1 MATRDFIYYNYNETI
16 TGNAHGLQGKT
27 YLIWNQLA
35 NSTAFKLGSRT
46 RVSSSNTI
54 YLNGVTYE
62 YNYRRYTNNSS
73 SNPILPTAGYTGF
86 EIRMLKTDVDLE
98 TFKEMFLKSTLLASA
113 NTSISETTTYIDI
126 SNIITVSETT
136 SSDSNYWAIKVL
148 FYFSKLSSNQST
160 LAETNNYKY
169 LTYLIDVPS
178 VTKYSVTEN
187 LTNITSDSSNVKE
200 VEENT
205 EFTLNYTA
213 NENCLIDNF
222 TSNIGTV
229 IISDDK
235 KTTTVSGIATENIV
249 ITGTATKQDIY
260 YSVTEN
266 LTNITSLESN
276 VKEVKENESFLL
288 QYNVVEGYK
297 IASLI
302 SNIGTVTISSDESYA
317 TVSGTATENITITG
331 VATEIPKTYYTVT
344 ENLTNITADSGNV
357 KEVEQGKEFSLTY
370 DVVDGFLI
378 SELTSNIGAVYISS
392 SKTFAIVT
400 GTATENIVITGVATE
415 KLRDFTVTENLTNIT
430 SADTNPSEVTEN
442 EKFTLQYTSYTGYKF
457 SSLTSN
463 IGDVTI
469 SDDKKT
475 ATVIGIATENIIITG
490 EAYKITYVNITGTIT
505 NATCNYTNG
514 EEVDPSKQLQIVAI
528 ENYEFLGSYKYKKD
542 VTTNYFNKMSDNT
555 ILYINL
561 VLDGDDYNLND
572 DYIATKKVQRIS
584 TFCNIYNVNN
594 DELTQLSKKRFTTLT
609 DGSIMD
615 YGQFIT
621 NLYILPFK
629 IPSTYKGDKA
639 YIITGNYDTQVA
651 STLINNYIIEING
664 GSLTVQP
671 VYFNVYDV
679 LNTTATLHL
688 PFFDPINLD
697 VNQVVSWTITIK
709 YILDVYSGS
718 LTVNIYTSENVNKY
732 PIASSTINISTQIP
746 FIQKQNNTIVNQLSN
761 VFKNYV
767 STQYITLTRNI
778 PYFNTKIPNKY
789 GREVVNYAYLGSLK
803 GYFEVDEIDIPP
815 TRGITNDEIEE
826 LKTLL
831 KNGVFIN

>member
-1 MATRDFIYYNYNETI
+1 MAITRFWGLFPTTMFNTSDVSI
-16 TGNAHGLQGKT
+16 TYST
-27 YLIWNQLA
+27 YLGTAPYVFNQKPVA
-35 NSTAFKLGSRT
+35 WSNWYFTIGSTRYKFDRQYSTVSNISTPENFFTRNCGFRFIISSDTYTPSEIVNIIKNSKIFAYQYSNGNLTNSINLG
-46 RVSSSNTI
+46 
-54 YLNGVTYE
+54 
-62 YNYRRYTNNSS
+62 
-73 SNPILPTAGYTGF
+73 
-86 EIRMLKTDVDLE
+86 
-98 TFKEMFLKSTLLASA
+98 
-113 NTSISETTTYIDI
+113 
-126 SNIITVSETT
+126 NIITCTYNSTYSYYYVYFNVQNLSEEIKTKILSWSSCYLYPLLGVT
-136 SSDSNYWAIKVL
+136 SIP
-148 FYFSKLSSNQST
+148 FT
-160 LAETNNYKY
+160 
-169 LTYLIDVPS
+169 I
-178 VTKYSVTEN
+178 TEN
-187 LTNITSDSSNVKE
+187 LTNIVSDSANVKT
-200 VEENT
+200 VAENT
-205 EFTLNYTA
+205 NFTLNYTSDDGY
-213 NENCLIDNF
+213 LISEF
-222 TSNIGTV
+222 VSNIGTV
-229 IISDDK
+229 TISEDK
-235 KTTTVSGIATENIV
+235 KTATVTGTATENIT

-260 YSVTEN
+260 YSVAEN

-288 QYNVVEGYK
+288 QYNAVDGYE
-297 IASLI
+297 IVSLT
-302 SNIGTVTISSDESYA
+302 SNIGSVTISSDKSYA
-317 TVSGTATENITITG
+317 TVSGTATENITIIGT
-331 VATEIPKTYYTVT
+331 ATEIPKTYYTVT
-344 ENLTNITADSGNV
+344 ENLTNILSDSGNV

-370 DVVDGFLI
+370 DSIDGYII
-378 SELTSNIGAVYISS
+378 SELTCNLGTVYISS
-392 SKTFAIVT
+392 SKTFAIVS

-430 SADTNPSEVTEN
+430 SADTNPTEVTEN
-442 EKFTLQYTSYTGYKF
+442 EKFTLQYTSYNGYKI

-475 ATVIGIATENIIITG
+475 ATVTGIATENIVITG

-514 EEVDPSKQLQIVAI
+514 EEVDPSKQLQIIAN

-542 VTTNYFNKMSDNT
+542 VITNYFNKMNDNT

-561 VLDGDDYNLND
+561 VLDGDDYTLND

-629 IPSTYKGDKA
+629 IPSTYKGDSA

-679 LNTTATLHL
+679 LNTTVTLHL

-761 VFKNYV
+761 IFKNYV
-767 STQYITLTRNI
+767 TTQYITLTRNI
-778 PYFNTKIPNKY
+778 PYFNTKITNKY

-803 GYFEVDEIDIPP
+803 GYFEVEEIDIPP
-815 TRGITNDEIEE
+815 TRSITNDEIEE

>member
-1 MATRDFIYYNYNETI
+1 MAITRFWGLFPTTMFNTNDVSI
-16 TGNAHGLQGKT
+16 TYST
-27 YLIWNQLA
+27 YLGATPYVFNQKPVA
-35 NSTAFKLGSRT
+35 WSNWYFTIGSTRYKFDRQYSTVSNISTPENFFTRNCGFRFIISSDTYTPSEIVNIIKNSKIFAYQYSNGNLTNSINLG
-46 RVSSSNTI
+46 
-54 YLNGVTYE
+54 
-62 YNYRRYTNNSS
+62 
-73 SNPILPTAGYTGF
+73 
-86 EIRMLKTDVDLE
+86 
-98 TFKEMFLKSTLLASA
+98 
-113 NTSISETTTYIDI
+113 
-126 SNIITVSETT
+126 NIITCTYNSTYSYYYVYFNVQNLSEEIKTEILSWSSCYLYPLLGVT
-136 SSDSNYWAIKVL
+136 SIP
-148 FYFSKLSSNQST
+148 
-160 LAETNNYKY
+160 
-169 LTYLIDVPS
+169 LTI
-178 VTKYSVTEN
+178 TEN
-187 LTNITSDSSNVKE
+187 LTNIVSDSGNVKT
-200 VEENT
+200 VAENT
-205 EFTLNYTA
+205 NFTLNYTSDDGY
-213 NENCLIDNF
+213 LISELV
-222 TSNIGTV
+222 SNIGTV
-229 IISDDK
+229 TISEDK
-235 KTTTVSGIATENIV
+235 KTATVTGTATENIS

-260 YSVTEN
+260 YSVAEN

-288 QYNVVEGYK
+288 QYNAVDGYE
-297 IASLI
+297 IASLT
-302 SNIGTVTISSDESYA
+302 SNIGSVTISSDKSYA
-317 TVSGTATENITITG
+317 TVSGTATENITIIGT
-331 VATEIPKTYYTVT
+331 ATEIPKTYYTVT
-344 ENLTNITADSGNV
+344 ENLTNILSDSGNV

-370 DVVDGFLI
+370 DSIDGYII
-378 SELTSNIGAVYISS
+378 SELTCNLGTVYISS
-392 SKTFAIVT
+392 SKTFAIVS
-400 GTATENIVITGVATE
+400 GVATENIVITGVATE
-415 KLRDFTVTENLTNIT
+415 KLRDFTVTENLINIT
-430 SADTNPSEVTEN
+430 SADTNPTEVTEN
-442 EKFTLQYTSYTGYKF
+442 EKFTLQYTSYNGYKI
-457 SSLTSN
+457 SSLTCN

-475 ATVIGIATENIIITG
+475 ATVTGIATENIVITG

-514 EEVDPSKQLQIVAI
+514 EEVDPSKQLQIIAN

-542 VTTNYFNKMSDNT
+542 VITNYFNKMIDNT

-561 VLDGDDYNLND
+561 VLDGDDYTLND

-629 IPSTYKGDKA
+629 IPSTYKGDSA

-679 LNTTATLHL
+679 LNTTVTLHL

-761 VFKNYV
+761 IFKNYV
-767 STQYITLTRNI
+767 TTQYITLTRNI
-778 PYFNTKIPNKY
+778 PYFNTKITNKY

-803 GYFEVDEIDIPP
+803 GYFEVEEIDIPP
-815 TRGITNDEIEE
+815 TRSITNDEIEE